1 MLKNVNYYTN
11 ILAFPFVLCGSF
23 NDGSVFHLSFCR
35 EMVDGKVHTT
45 VGEIIL
51 EKVGYHIKKL
61 YQQVCVFAVSNCC
74 TNLYI
79 QT

>member
-1 MLKNVNYYTN
+1 MLKNVNYYTS

-35 EMVDGKVHTT
+35 EMVDGKVY
-45 VGEIIL
+45 IL

-61 YQQVCVFAVSNCC
+61 YQ
-74 TNLYI
+74 
-79 QT
+79 